1 MLNSLRRSISSQ
13 KTSSGEASPFISS
26 YHDSM
31 SDSSPTLPFF
41 RFASKRVVAGVVVVV
56 VVAAPPSGGGGT
68 DDDDGGGGDA
78 SRRRRLVEDDD
89 DAIDDDATD
98 GGAKAIDGREWWCE
112 TSRSAAYATIA
123 RIIAGGAVAIVEAR
137 GAGRAAIIVVLI
149 ALIYLAR
156 SLAAWQ
162 IIVDVGG

>member
-1 MLNSLRRSISSQ
+1 
-13 KTSSGEASPFISS
+13 
-26 YHDSM
+26 
-31 SDSSPTLPFF
+31 
-41 RFASKRVVAGVVVVV
+41 VVVVV
-56 VVAAPPSGGGGT
+56 AAAAPPSGGGT
-68 DDDDGGGGDA
+68 DDDDDGGGGDA
-78 SRRRRLVEDDD
+78 SRRRRLVEGD

-156 SLAAWQ
+156 
-162 IIVDVGG
+162 